1 VRTYERTSR
10 VACALQA
17 FTGYRAS
24 VGVPWPGSGATLG
37 DACAQMGIR
46 RSGGHRALDD
56 ARATL
61 ALLRAMAGERID
73 GVEAVVHP
81 G

>member
-1 VRTYERTSR
+1 MM
-10 VACALQA
+10 
-17 FTGYRAS
+17 
-24 VGVPWPGSGATLG
+24 LG

-46 RSGGHRALDD
+46 RSGGHRARED

-73 GVEAVVHP
+73 AVEDVVAHR
-81 G
+81 